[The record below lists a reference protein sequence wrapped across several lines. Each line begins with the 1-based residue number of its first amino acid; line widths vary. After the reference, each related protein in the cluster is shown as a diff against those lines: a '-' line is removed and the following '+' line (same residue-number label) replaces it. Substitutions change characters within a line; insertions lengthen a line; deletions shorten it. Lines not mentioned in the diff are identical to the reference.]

1 MRTMTAVEWL
11 VAQVN
16 ADCTNSLFIRK
27 ELVDEALDRERK
39 QIQSAFEV
47 GKTFNN
53 PLNYNVNEKTNDNA
67 CLHRDDE
74 RSTSTV

>member
-1 MRTMTAVEWL
+1 MTAVEWL

-16 ADCTNSLFIRK
+16 ADCTNSIFIRK

-39 QIQSAFEV
+39 QTQSAFEV

-67 CLHRDDE
+67 SLHRDDE